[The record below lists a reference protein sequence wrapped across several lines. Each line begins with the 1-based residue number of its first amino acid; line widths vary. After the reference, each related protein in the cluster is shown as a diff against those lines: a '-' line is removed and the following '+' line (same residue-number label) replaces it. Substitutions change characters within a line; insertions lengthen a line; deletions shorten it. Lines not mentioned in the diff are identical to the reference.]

1 MHCLFLRK
9 FIDLCHIRGKL
20 IQNPETD
27 CRCDINNFLF
37 PRLCWI
43 PSFPPKKDILFL
55 TRQKGYTSGTS
66 HSIRICSHSFPI
78 FALLNGKLSLS
89 MFRRKQSPI
98 QHNTYGRIKTFKC
111 MNGGCCIGSQQVYIF
126 ICIAYSK
133 NRLPSSKLMPFPR
146 KLWTMCSL
154 ISTLVYS
161 KKACPIY
168 QVFHE

>member
-1 MHCLFLRK
+1 MSHSRKTYTESRDRLSLRHK
-9 FIDLCHIRGKL
+9 QF
-20 IQNPETD
+20 
-27 CRCDINNFLF
+27 
-37 PRLCWI
+37 
-43 PSFPPKKDILFL
+43 SFPTSMVNSTLSPQKKDILFL

-89 MFRRKQSPI
+89 MLRRKQSPI

-126 ICIAYSK
+126 IRIAYSK

-146 KLWTMCSL
+146 KL
-154 ISTLVYS
+154 
-161 KKACPIY
+161 
-168 QVFHE
+168 